1 MAMFLPFKNFAIE
14 FRNMFEKSLQ
24 EGVIKLMLI
33 FFLFLSALQEIYVE
47 DLLGQCVVKGV
58 NW

>member
-1 MAMFLPFKNFAIE
+1 MFQTPFKNFAIE
-14 FRNMFEKSLQ
+14 FHNMFEKSLQ
-24 EGVIKLMLI
+24 EGVINLVNI
-33 FFLFLSALQEIYVE
+33 FSFILSALQEIYVE